1 LGSKEEGS
9 LTIEQ
14 IMTKKVVAL
23 RPQDT
28 VAQAARLMREKGV
41 GCILV
46 LDRGKKPLGILT
58 DRDIVVS
65 VVAVGLDPMTTK
77 LEEVMTPRV
86 LTASRGE
93 ILLRVAKRMAEASVR
108 RLPVVDEEGRVK
120 GLISVDDILVLLITE
135 LSNVCAA
142 IVGPSKLL

>member
-1 LGSKEEGS
+1 
-9 LTIEQ
+9 
-14 IMTKKVVAL
+14 MTKKVAAL

-28 VAQAARLMREKGV
+28 VARAARLMRERGV

-46 LDRGKKPLGILT
+46 LDTKRKPVGILT

-65 VVAVGLDPMTTK
+65 VVALGLDPMATK

-86 LTASRGE
+86 LTASRDE

-108 RLPVVDEEGRVK
+108 RLPVVDEEGKVK
-120 GLISVDDILVLLITE
+120 GIISVDDILVLLITE
-135 LSNVCAA
+135 LSNICAA

>member
-1 LGSKEEGS
+1 MTTGS
-9 LTIEQ
+9 
-14 IMTKKVVAL
+14 IMSRKLVAL

-28 VAQAARLMREKGV
+28 VARAAKRMREEGV

-46 LDRGKKPLGILT
+46 LDGKGQPVGILT

-65 VVAVGLDPMTTK
+65 VVATGLDPKATR
-77 LEEVMTPRV
+77 LEQVMVSRV
-86 LTASRGE
+86 ITAQEDE
-93 ILLRVAKRMAEASVR
+93 ILLKAVKKMAEARIR
-108 RLPVVDEEGRVK
+108 RLPIVDRSGKVK
-120 GLISVDDILVLLITE
+120 GIISVDDILVPLITE

>member
-1 LGSKEEGS
+1 
-9 LTIEQ
+9 
-14 IMTKKVVAL
+14 MTKKVAAL

-28 VAQAARLMREKGV
+28 VAQAARLMRERGV

-46 LDRGKKPLGILT
+46 LDKGKNPLGILT

-65 VVAVGLDPMTTK
+65 VVALGLDPMATR
-77 LEEVMTPRV
+77 LEEVMTPHV
-86 LTASRGE
+86 LTASRDE

-108 RLPVVDEEGRVK
+108 RLPVVDEEGKVK
-120 GLISVDDILVLLITE
+120 GIISVDDILVLLITE